1 MLSLNDHMVFS
12 LFVIEKAVPHDVIV
26 SRHQNPNLYRLVEA
40 YRKLGHIKATTDPL
54 GLKKNE

>member
-1 MLSLNDHMVFS
+1 MVFS